1 MVFPVEI
8 AGVQYHTLAE
18 VLEITGITRQTLWRW
33 RRESK
38 VPAGH
43 RYRDKQLLYTRS
55 ELLQIQ
61 TYANRL
67 QPEMAQRRGETP

>member
-1 MVFPVEI
+1 MEI
-8 AGVQYHTLAE
+8 AGVQYLTLAE

-61 TYANRL
+61 KYANRL